1 MFILAL
7 DPSSSSFVELDV
19 NAKKYFRGWTMF
31 RSESLSPLMEIDQR
45 GFRRLRP
52 GAEGV
57 MLLLGNGTKWG
68 GRPNPAGLQRKRIPE
83 TLLRDPEG
91 VKATAATLFGS
102 AGDALIRAAEK
113 AAIGEWDQR
122 KMLEVEAWAI
132 ANAAIEP
139 RVVLGRLWAK
149 RIKRMCP
156 VLRTIFTDNRR
167 KPVDLESWLNQVR
180 KAHPVYE

>member
-1 MFILAL
+1 
-7 DPSSSSFVELDV
+7 
-19 NAKKYFRGWTMF
+19 MF
-31 RSESLSPLMEIDQR
+31 RAESLSPLMEIDER

-52 GAEGV
+52 GAEGI

-83 TLLRDPEG
+83 ILLRDPEG
-91 VKATAATLFGS
+91 VKATAASLFGS
-102 AGDALIRAAEK
+102 AGSALVRAAEQ
-113 AAIGEWDQR
+113 AAIGQWDHR

-132 ANAAIEP
+132 AKAVTEP
-139 RVVLGRLWAK
+139 RVAVSRLWAK
-149 RIKRMCP
+149 PIKRICP

-167 KPVDLESWLNQVR
+167 KPVDLDSWLNQVR